1 MFPLPIELAYTCNLD
16 FEDDA
21 KGSNIGH
28 LLKIAKTFKINFLK
42 MKLAQ
47 YMLSNLTLDNAVQ
60 YFNNTSQNR
69 FCPKDIHIIR
79 QFILKKNFM
88 TLNRLSAGFPTIT
101 NLDLESFVM
110 DDNLGVK
117 EIDLFNL
124 IMEWTNNDFPDRE
137 FLLKHVR

>member
-1 MFPLPIELAYTCNLD
+1 MSFLPIELAYSFNLD

-21 KGSNIGH
+21 KGTNIGH
-28 LLKIAKTFKINFLK
+28 LLNIAKEFKINFLK
-42 MKLAQ
+42 MKLSQ
-47 YMLSNLTLDNAVQ
+47 YMLSNLTLENAVQ
-60 YFNNTSQNR
+60 YFNNTSQNG

-88 TLNRLSAGFPTIT
+88 TLNRLSAGFSNIS

-117 EIDLFNL
+117 EKDLFDL